1 MKMWQTIGIC
11 LVLGAAGLAE
21 PALGQTEYFAVF
33 MEGKKVGHAIQR
45 RIATADK
52 VTTSEEVSITISRLN
67 VPITVSMKETGIES
81 LDGKPLGFESF
92 QDLGMMA
99 MKVTGTV
106 DKQGKVNVKVMS
118 MGGEQQSTM
127 DWPEGA
133 VMAEGL
139 RLLQIQKGAK
149 EGTQDS
155 PPLLPLLLLL
165 GFCMAILVIIA
176 RWKRI
181 NAHVRVLFMFLLI
194 VLSAGSLTFFVVEAR
209 KTHVPSPK
217 SGKTSGEGTEYA
229 VKVFSPSML
238 EALDV
243 QIRIGGT
250 KDVDLLGRVVPL
262 TEVTTTFTMAQAGN
276 ITSTAYVDNDFR
288 TQKALMPVA
297 GIHVEMIACTKEFAL
312 GQNDVL
318 ELVNKMFLPSPE
330 PLGKVG
336 SAKSIT
342 YYLSPKADANDLK
355 IPSTDN
361 QSVRGE
367 PGGTVIVTVQPV
379 EPAAGARFPYKGK
392 DEAILEA
399 LKPTRFV
406 QSDRKEIIELAR
418 RAVGT
423 TKDAGEAV
431 KKIEAFVAN
440 YVENKS
446 LSVGYASAAE
456 VAASKQGDCSEF
468 AVLTAAMCRAVGIP
482 AQVVVGIAYVEEWA
496 GLVNGFGGHAWVQAY
511 VGDKWVGLDAAFK
524 SSGRGGYRPGH
535 ITLALG
541 NGDPEDFFNLLG
553 TIGRFKIDK
562 VVVDKGR

>member
-1 MKMWQTIGIC
+1 MKVWYTIGIC
-11 LVLGAAGLAE
+11 LALGAAGLAE

-45 RIATADK
+45 RTVSADK
-52 VTTSEEVSITISRLN
+52 VTTSEEVSITISRLD
-67 VPITVSMKETGIES
+67 VPITVRMKETGIES
-81 LDGKPLGFESF
+81 LEGKPLGFESF

-99 MKVTGTV
+99 MKVAGTIEE
-106 DKQGKVNVKVMS
+106 QGKVNVKVMS
-118 MGGEQQSTM
+118 MGSEQQSTM

-139 RLLQIQKGAK
+139 RLLQIQKGLK
-149 EGTQDS
+149 ED
-155 PPLLPLLLLL
+155 
-165 GFCMAILVIIA
+165 
-176 RWKRI
+176 
-181 NAHVRVLFMFLLI
+181 
-194 VLSAGSLTFFVVEAR
+194 
-209 KTHVPSPK
+209 
-217 SGKTSGEGTEYA
+217 TEYTA
-229 VKVFSPSML
+229 KVFSPGML
-238 EALDV
+238 QALDA

-250 KDVDLLGRVVPL
+250 KNVDLLGRVVSL
-262 TEVTTTFTMAQAGN
+262 TEVTTTFNMAQAGS
-276 ITSTAYVDNDFR
+276 ITSTGYVDQDFR

-297 GIHVEMIACTKEFAL
+297 GINVEMIACTKEFAL

-318 ELVNKMFLPSPE
+318 ELVSKMFLPSPQVIDN
-330 PLGKVG
+330 VG

-342 YYLSPKADANDLK
+342 YYLSPKADAGDLK

-361 QSVRGE
+361 QSVRGG
-367 PGGTVIVTVQPV
+367 PAGTVIVTVRPV

-456 VAASKQGDCSEF
+456 VAASRQGDCSEF

-482 AQVVVGIAYVEEWA
+482 AQVVVGIAYVQEWG
-496 GLVNGFGGHAWVQAY
+496 GLMNGFGGHAWVQAY

-524 SSGRGGYRPGH
+524 SAGRGGYGPGH
-535 ITLALG
+535 ITLAAG

-553 TIGRFKIDK
+553 TIGRFTIDK
-562 VVVDKGR
+562 VIVNKGS

>member
-1 MKMWQTIGIC
+1 MKVWYMVGIC
-11 LVLGAAGLAE
+11 LVLGAAGWTG

-33 MEGKKVGHAIQR
+33 MEGKKVGHAIQSR
-45 RIATADK
+45 AVTGDK
-52 VTTSEEVSITISRLN
+52 VTTSEEVSITISRLD
-67 VPITVSMKETGIES
+67 VPITVSMKETGIENTE
-81 LDGKPLGFESF
+81 GKPLGFESF

-99 MKVTGTV
+99 MKVAGTV
-106 DKQGKVNVKVMS
+106 DEQGKVNLKVIS

-127 DWPEGA
+127 DWPIGA
-133 VMAEGL
+133 VMAESL
-139 RLLQIQKGAK
+139 RLLQVEKGLK
-149 EGTQDS
+149 
-155 PPLLPLLLLL
+155 
-165 GFCMAILVIIA
+165 
-176 RWKRI
+176 
-181 NAHVRVLFMFLLI
+181 
-194 VLSAGSLTFFVVEAR
+194 
-209 KTHVPSPK
+209 
-217 SGKTSGEGTEYA
+217 EGTEYTA
-229 VKVFSPSML
+229 KVFSPGML
-238 EALDV
+238 QALDV
-243 QIRIGGT
+243 QIRIGT
-250 KDVDLLGRVVPL
+250 TRDVDLLGRIVPL
-262 TEVTTTFTMAQAGN
+262 TAVTTTFNMAQAGS
-276 ITSTAYVDNDFR
+276 ITSTGYVDKDFR

-297 GIHVEMIACTKEFAL
+297 GIQVEMIACTKDFAL

-330 PLGKVG
+330 ALDNVG
-336 SAKSIT
+336 SATSIT
-342 YYLSPKADANDLK
+342 YYLSPKADASDLK

-361 QSVRGE
+361 QSVRGD
-367 PGGTVIVTVQPV
+367 PGGTVIVTVRPV

-399 LKPTRFV
+399 LKPARFV

-535 ITLALG
+535 ITLAVG